1 MMFCFFYPNLSHNIR
16 LEHILCLEYDNVGPG
31 VFHEIL
37 IQPSL
42 QERNILSI
50 NVSRDLAWFVLNS
63 ESAGIQSRFARS
75 SWLWHGWGH
84 GKLKT
89 LSLPEVEVAEGG
101 DASDDNTG
109 CDHSHGISAHL
120 QSPPSRQIIKTGPSW
135 AESYLPVEESLQ
147 IS

>member
-1 MMFCFFYPNLSHNIR
+1 MFFVFIPTFPTTYGWSTFSALNITMLARVFFMKFLSSHLYKR
-16 LEHILCLEYDNVGPG
+16 ETL
-31 VFHEIL
+31 
-37 IQPSL
+37 
-42 QERNILSI
+42 LSI

-84 GKLKT
+84 GKLRT

-109 CDHSHGISAHL
+109 CDHSHGMSAHL

-135 AESYLPVEESLQ
+135 AEWYLPVEESLQ